1 MNQLKEK
8 LLSLTASRYKKFPL
22 LMEHMAKMINIDDPV
37 SQLIRCHLITESL
50 LDELIELAFHPNGS
64 AITSAGLSYEKKLK
78 ICSKTKLH
86 EDWPL
91 LPDFVIGSLRKLNSL
106 RNKMAHRLGATTSLN
121 EVMELFMGEE
131 LLVPIEPEE
140 RNLNIVIYHYTAFI
154 FGNLLPKWES
164 CEKT

>member
-1 MNQLKEK
+1 MSQLKEK
-8 LLSLTASRYKKFPL
+8 LLSLTASRYKKLPL
-22 LMEHMAKMINIDDPV
+22 LMEHMRKMIDIDDPV

-64 AITSAGLSYEKKLK
+64 AITSAGLSYDKKLQ

-106 RNKMAHRLGATTSLN
+106 RNRMAHRLGATTSLD
-121 EVMELFMGEE
+121 EVMELFLGEE
-131 LLVPIEPEE
+131 HPMPIELGESK
-140 RNLNIVIYHYTAFI
+140 LHVVIYHYAAFI

-164 CEKT
+164 CET